1 MMQSQGNLNPGERQ
15 PPPDQIS
22 VTNQA
27 TSSNSSSFAYQT
39 KKPLPLKL
47 KTEDKDGSFPTN
59 IPGPV
64 TGESAAFDPTQITQ
78 QDSVRYNWI
87 AQTSVEPKTQ
97 PQKFNFQN

>member
-1 MMQSQGNLNPGERQ
+1 MQSQGNPNPGER
-15 PPPDQIS
+15 PPPSDQLAP
-22 VTNQA
+22 TNQT

-47 KTEDKDGSFPTN
+47 KTEDKDGSFPTS

-64 TGESAAFDPTQITQ
+64 TGESAAFDPTHLNQ

-87 AQTSVEPKTQ
+87 AQTSVEPKAQT
-97 PQKFNFQN
+97 QKFNFQN